1 MENIK
6 DILNNRLKKT
16 KLNKEWFPFDHLGG
30 KGEIRIISVNHVV
43 RYHYGVDLQEIGYNV
58 EVKFTSVPSDWR
70 GRNMLR
76 SSKYRNNEIRYIFR
90 WGEGQCNAISM
101 MKFIGADCR
110 NNTIKT
116 IKVKS

>member
-16 KLNKEWFPFDHLGG
+16 RLNKKWFPFDHLGS
-30 KGEIRIISVNHVV
+30 KGEIRIISVTHVV
-43 RYHYGVDLQEIGYNV
+43 RYGGDLQEIGYNL

-70 GRNMLR
+70 GRYMLR
-76 SSKYRNNEIRYIFR
+76 SSKYRNNEIRHIFR
-90 WGEGQCNAISM
+90 WGEGQCNALSM
-101 MKFIGADCR
+101 MKFLGADCR

-116 IKVKS
+116 IKVKA